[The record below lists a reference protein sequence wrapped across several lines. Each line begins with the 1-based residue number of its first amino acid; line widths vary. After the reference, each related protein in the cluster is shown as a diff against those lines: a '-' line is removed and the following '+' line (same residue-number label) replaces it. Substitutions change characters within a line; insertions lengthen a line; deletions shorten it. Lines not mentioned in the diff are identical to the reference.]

1 MNCGFYLFGG
11 MIADGVLTNDLHGLY
26 IRDGKLVWTQI
37 KNYLGDPPCPRYN
50 HSACSIRSRLFIY
63 GGRNDDLYKIKGDSS
78 LNDIFCFNVS
88 SLKWEV
94 LKISG
99 TWPDGRWGHCMIN
112 FGSTILML
120 GGLTNKF
127 FMTADLNVLETQRE
141 IMTDFQ
147 QEEIKSPDLGIYSY
161 KERQKTL
168 KAKSTTNL
176 FKF

>member
-1 MNCGFYLFGG
+1 
-11 MIADGVLTNDLHGLY
+11 
-26 IRDGKLVWTQI
+26 
-37 KNYLGDPPCPRYN
+37 
-50 HSACSIRSRLFIY
+50 
-63 GGRNDDLYKIKGDSS
+63 
-78 LNDIFCFNVS
+78 
-88 SLKWEV
+88 
-94 LKISG
+94 
-99 TWPDGRWGHCMIN
+99 MIN